1 MKNDAIAALFALG
14 HFVSPKALADLGLL
28 DDGSARKE
36 PAPAPVSLRDRAARP
51 QASLATGNCAT
62 C

>member
-36 PAPAPVSLRDRAARP
+36 SASAPVTLRDRATRSQPANV
-51 QASLATGNCAT
+51 AANCAT

>member
-1 MKNDAIAALFALG
+1 MKHDAIAALFALG

-28 DDGSARKE
+28 NDASASKE
-36 PAPAPVSLRDRAARP
+36 PSPAPVALRDRGARTVP
-51 QASLATGNCAT
+51 APVVGNCAT